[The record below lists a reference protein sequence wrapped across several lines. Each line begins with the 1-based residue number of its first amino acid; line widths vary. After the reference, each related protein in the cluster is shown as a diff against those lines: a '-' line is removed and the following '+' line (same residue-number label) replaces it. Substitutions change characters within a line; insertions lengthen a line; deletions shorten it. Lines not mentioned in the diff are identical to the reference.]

1 MFLQFEIQRWITKVA
16 ARGTTEH
23 HPYPLGEPNNIYDK
37 PYDKVP
43 QYESRGIIENAPNQ
57 PASLA
62 QLLNFQNHKAY
73 WSLGRKPP
81 QRLPN
86 GTSK

>member
-23 HPYPLGEPNNIYDK
+23 HPYPLGEPNNIHDK

-43 QYESRGIIENAPNQ
+43 QYESRGIVENAPNQ

-62 QLLNFQNHKAY
+62 QLLNFQN
-73 WSLGRKPP
+73 LLE
-81 QRLPN
+81 RLN
-86 GTSK
+86 EQ